1 MYILQSYQSYHKMLD
16 ENKDTSTFSIAKLNL
31 DESKFEDFQSELNAL
46 VKKYYDGSQN
56 DSRERTVSLV
66 IIP

>member
-1 MYILQSYQSYHKMLD
+1 MLD

-31 DESKFEDFQSELNAL
+31 DESKFEDFQSELDAL
-46 VKKYYDGSQN
+46 VKKYYDESQN
-56 DSRERTVSLV
+56 DDNRERTVSLV